1 MRRRENPRM
10 PAFHLAFP
18 VHNIEAARR
27 FYVDELGCSVGREA
41 ERWIDFD
48 LRGHQLSAHLVDGLQ
63 RIQMPTNE
71 VDGDGIP
78 VRHFGLI
85 LPWEEWQE
93 TSRVWT
99 ERCVRFL
106 VAPRIRFAG
115 QVGEQATL
123 FVEDPSGN
131 AIELKSFKDPTRVFA
146 R

>member
-1 MRRRENPRM
+1 M

-18 VHNIEAARR
+18 VFDIEATRR
-27 FYVDELGCSVGREA
+27 FYVGELGCAVGREA

-48 LRGHQLSAHLVDGLQ
+48 FRGHQISAHLVDDAQ
-63 RIQMPTNE
+63 RAKMPTNE

-93 TSRVWT
+93 TARAW
-99 ERCVRFL
+99 EARGVRFL
-106 VAPRIRFAG
+106 VSPRIRFAG
-115 QVGEQATL
+115 EVGEQATL

-131 AIELKSFKDPTRVFA
+131 AIELKSFKDPSRVFA

>member
-1 MRRRENPRM
+1 M

-18 VHNIEAARR
+18 VFDIEATRR
-27 FYVDELGCSVGREA
+27 FYEGELGCAVGREA
-41 ERWIDFD
+41 ERWVDFD
-48 LRGHQLSAHLVDGLQ
+48 FRGHQISAHLVDDAQ
-63 RIQMPTNE
+63 RATMPTNE

-93 TSRVWT
+93 TARVW
-99 ERCVRFL
+99 EARGVRFL
-106 VAPRIRFAG
+106 VSPRIRFAG
-115 QVGEQATL
+115 EVGEQATL

-131 AIELKSFKDPTRVFA
+131 AIELKSFKDPSRVFA